1 MGVEIIPVRKSEK
14 LTGGLGG
21 ARWGGE
27 RGGVALSFTFKS
39 LLCAIWIQAH
49 EINKGFVFVGFDFH
63 FS

>member
-27 RGGVALSFTFKS
+27 RGGVALYFQE
-39 LLCAIWIQAH
+39 LALCH
-49 EINKGFVFVGFDFH
+49 LDP
-63 FS
+63 SP